1 MSGLKR
7 ALTLQLVGTLGILIL
22 VAWLARYFDLIHIIV
37 HMQKKVGQ
45 MEIWGGILYVPLYA
59 LCNLLLLPGSVLTL
73 GSGLCFGLWWGFFLS
88 LCGNVLG
95 AAVAF
100 AASRKLGRGWVEK
113 KFLKHKKW
121 RVLDEAI
128 TGEGWKIIFLSQV
141 HPFFPT
147 SLLNYLYGITRMRFW
162 PCMLWIALGQTP
174 GIFFYTYLGTLAQL
188 GIKVAQGKNH
198 PHPMEYVVWIGG
210 LALTFLVAAG
220 LGRVA
225 LKLLAEIE
233 KKGNQPEEPRAPM
246 PQKRVKET
254 QAMEK
259 SPF

>member
-1 MSGLKR
+1 MSGIKR
-7 ALTLQLVGTLGILIL
+7 AVALQMAGMLAALLVL
-22 VAWLARYFDLIHIIV
+22 AWLARHYDLVHIIA

-45 MEIWGGILYVPLYA
+45 MEIWGGVLYVPLYA
-59 LCNLLLLPGSVLTL
+59 LCNILLLPGSVLTV

-100 AASRKLGRGWVEK
+100 VASRMLGRNWVEQ

-128 TGEGWKIIFLSQV
+128 TREGWKIIFLSQV
-141 HPFFPT
+141 HPIFPT

-174 GIFFYTYLGTLAQL
+174 GIFLYTYLGTLAQL
-188 GIKVAQGKNH
+188 GIKLAEGKNH
-198 PHPMEYVVWIGG
+198 PHPVEYATWIGG
-210 LALTFLVAAG
+210 LLLTFTVAAG
-220 LGRVA
+220 LGRIA
-225 LKLLAEIE
+225 LKLLGEIE
-233 KKGNQPEEPRAPM
+233 KASKQPETPEEKNP
-246 PQKRVKET
+246 VL
-254 QAMEK
+254 EK
-259 SPF
+259 STF